1 MIKLQIAD
9 ASFHSNGLNLSKL
22 SIVLPY
28 NDCLHTLKWFLV
40 IFRTKL
46 SYTCSSNLNY
56 FREIGCNSFKWAKV
70 ATKLGNSR
78 YVGIGHPIWSTLCEN
93 SWGAILH
100 HMFCTC
106 FTKEKKNRMKRKEK
120 EKSYYRRFL
129 KITAGS
135 ILSSVSREI
144 PTTGGSWG

>member
-1 MIKLQIAD
+1 MTFLKIIFSSLNKL
-9 ASFHSNGLNLSKL
+9 K
-22 SIVLPY
+22 IVFK
-28 NDCLHTLKWFLV
+28 CLKWFFK

-46 SYTCSSNLNY
+46 SHTCSSNLNY

-106 FTKEKKNRMKRKEK
+106 FTKEKENRMKRKEK
-120 EKSYYRRFL
+120 GKSYYRWFF

-135 ILSSVSREI
+135 SIA
-144 PTTGGSWG
+144 TAGSYLKLPVVGSFLYIAVAFSEKV